1 MHLRRCLLFVLATL
15 ALPAHADERFSVLVG
30 GTRIGHLTV
39 DAEGNRLA
47 IDYDYK
53 NNGRGPTLKES
64 IELGADGLPQR
75 WKIEGSTTF
84 GSPIAE
90 SFARDGDGATW
101 TDALGP
107 GEANAGPAKL
117 YVAQDASPWALGLY
131 ARALLAA
138 PGNRLPALP
147 AGELQL
153 TRHEPLRLAV
163 DGGTVELSVV
173 SVGGIDLNPDFLVL
187 DGQNALYAVISPSFV
202 LVREGGEADD
212 KTLRDLAAQ
221 LSADRLEA
229 IQQRTA
235 QRFDA
240 PVRLRNVR
248 VFDAQ
253 RKTVGEPQTVIVH
266 GSRISALA
274 PADAEPST
282 ESAEVIIDG
291 EGGVLVPGMVEMH
304 GHFSQAGGLLNL
316 AAGITSVRDM
326 GNNNAVLD
334 ETVARIERGE
344 IGGPRLVRSGFIEG
358 RSPFNSNNG
367 RLVDSQAAAVDAVRW
382 YAARGYW
389 QVKRYNSLKPEWVPA
404 IIAEARRHG
413 LRVAGHVPAFANADQ
428 MIDAG
433 YDEITH
439 INQLMLGWVLGP
451 DEDTRTL
458 LRITGMKRLAG
469 LDLDSPP
476 VQATLD
482 RLVKGKVAVEPTMVI
497 HESALLGREGAV
509 PVRFEGLL
517 EHLPIA
523 QQRDARKAW
532 LALEEPGD
540 DAAYRAAYAT
550 ILAALQR
557 MHQRGIVLI
566 PGTDMGGGFNYHR
579 ELALFQQIGMTPAEV
594 LAHASL
600 GMARYLGQDQQL
612 GSIERGKLADFFL
625 VDGDPTRDLAALR
638 RIRLVAKDGVFY
650 APAQIHAEFGIRPF
664 VQPPTIVRP
673 AGS

>member
-1 MHLRRCLLFVLATL
+1 MRLSCCLLLLLTAFASSTR
-15 ALPAHADERFSVLVG
+15 ADERFSVLVG

-39 DAEGNRLA
+39 DAKGNTLA

-53 NNGRGPTLKES
+53 NNGRGPTLKET

-75 WKIEGSTTF
+75 WRIDGSTTF

-107 GEANAGPAKL
+107 GEANAGPAQL

-153 TRHEPLRLAV
+153 TRHDPLRLEV
-163 DGGTVELSVV
+163 DGGAVELPVV

-187 DGQNALYAVISPSFV
+187 DGHNALYAVISPNFV

-212 KTLRDLAAQ
+212 KTLRDLAAR
-221 LSADRLEA
+221 LSAERLEA

-248 VFDAQ
+248 VFDAHG
-253 RKTVGEPQTVIVH
+253 KTVGAPQTVIVYRN
-266 GSRISALA
+266 RISALA
-274 PADAEPST
+274 PLDSPVMPG
-282 ESAEVIIDG
+282 EVLIDG
-291 EGGVLVPGMVEMH
+291 EGGVLVPGLFEMH
-304 GHFSQAGGLLNL
+304 GHFGQAGGLLNL

-334 ETVARIERGE
+334 ETVARIESGE

-358 RSPFNSNNG
+358 RSPFSSNNG
-367 RLVDSQAAAVDAVRW
+367 RLVDSEAAAVDAVRW

-389 QVKRYNSLKPEWVPA
+389 QVKLYNSLKPEWVPA

-413 LRVAGHVPAFANADQ
+413 LRVAGHVPAFANANQ

-469 LDLDSPP
+469 LDLDSAP

-497 HESALLGREGAV
+497 HESALLGREGEL

-517 EHLPIA
+517 AHLPIA

-532 LALEEPGD
+532 LALDEPGD

-550 ILAALQR
+550 ILKALQR

-579 ELALFQQIGMTPAEV
+579 ELMLFQQIGMTPAEV

-625 VDGDPTRDLAALR
+625 VEGDPTQDLAALR
-638 RIRLVAKDGVFY
+638 TIRLVAKDGVFY
-650 APAQIHAEFGIRPF
+650 APAQIHAEFGIRPI
-664 VQPPTIVRP
+664 VQPPSIMRP
-673 AGS
+673 AGG